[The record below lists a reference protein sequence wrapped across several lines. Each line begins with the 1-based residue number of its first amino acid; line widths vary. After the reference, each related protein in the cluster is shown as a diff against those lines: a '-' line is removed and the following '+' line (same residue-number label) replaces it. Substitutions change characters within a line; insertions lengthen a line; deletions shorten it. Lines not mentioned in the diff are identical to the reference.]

1 MGVKSAD
8 PRFLTLKPAKM
19 KLGYKINFS
28 SGVMKSIK
36 QHVKQEILQAS
47 ESSPELR
54 HEISRVFQMA
64 NRRIQNIE
72 KAGLLSPAVAA
83 LGKGDIKRF
92 TKFSMA
98 NDWET
103 LKIEYAKAVSFLR
116 QPTSSA
122 RGTQQYNRHL
132 QKVYDLTP
140 DEFNLMAQSL
150 HNRLKSLSD
159 SDFVELYLMRY
170 KDFTGELEQAA
181 TDISVQIE
189 SEAESIQRAIEQELD
204 ASAED
209 VAVEIEDIETQ
220 SIKRIVDMFKKFGM

>member
-1 MGVKSAD
+1 
-8 PRFLTLKPAKM
+8 M
-19 KLGYKINFS
+19 KLGYKIDFS
-28 SGVMKSIK
+28 SGVLKSIK
-36 QHVKQEILQAS
+36 QQVKQEILQAA

-54 HEISRVFQMA
+54 KEIARVFQMA

-72 KAGLLSPAVAA
+72 NKGLLSPAVAA
-83 LGKGDIKRF
+83 LGKGDITGY

-103 LKIEYAKAVSFLR
+103 LKIEYAKAISFLR

-122 RGTQQYNRHL
+122 NGTTQYNRHL

-150 HNRLKSLSD
+150 NNRLTSLSD
-159 SDFVELYLMRY
+159 SDFVERYLMRY

-181 TDISVQIE
+181 TDISGQIE
-189 SEAESIQRAIEQELD
+189 SEAESIQRALEQELEV
-204 ASAED
+204 SAEN
-209 VAVEIEDIETQ
+209 AAIEIEDEFK
-220 SIKRIVDMFKKFGM
+220 SIQRIIDGFKKFGL

>member
-1 MGVKSAD
+1 
-8 PRFLTLKPAKM
+8 M
-19 KLGYKINFS
+19 KLGSKINFS
-28 SGVMKSIK
+28 SGVLKSIK
-36 QHVKQEILQAS
+36 QQVKQEILQAA

-54 HEISRVFQMA
+54 KEIARAFQMA

-72 KAGLLSPAVAA
+72 NQGLLSPAVAA
-83 LGKGDIKRF
+83 LGKGDITGY

-103 LKIEYAKAVSFLR
+103 LKIEYAKAISFLR

-122 RGTQQYNRHL
+122 RGTTQYNRHL

-150 HNRLKSLSD
+150 NNRLTSLSD
-159 SDFVELYLMRY
+159 SDFVERYLMRY

-181 TDISVQIE
+181 TDISGQIE
-189 SEAESIQRAIEQELD
+189 SEAESIKRALEQELEE
-204 ASAED
+204 SAEN
-209 VAVEIEDIETQ
+209 AAIEIEDEFK
-220 SIKRIVDMFKKFGM
+220 SIQRIIDGFKK